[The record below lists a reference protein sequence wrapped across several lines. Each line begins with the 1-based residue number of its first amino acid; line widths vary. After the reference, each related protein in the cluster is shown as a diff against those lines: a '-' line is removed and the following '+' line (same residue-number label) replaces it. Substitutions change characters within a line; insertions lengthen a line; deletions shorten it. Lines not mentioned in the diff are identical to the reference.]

1 MTTNQ
6 FTVRKIR
13 ANELNAKL
21 GHPEED
27 RIRKTANRLHYRV
40 NGVIDFCE
48 DHVTEKSKHKLVH
61 KVVDKRNLQPGEMIY
76 LDISS

>member
-1 MTTNQ
+1 MITKIIAT
-6 FTVRKIR
+6 RKNHT
-13 ANELNAKL
+13 NELNAKL
-21 GHPEED
+21 RHPEED